1 MMDQPEIS
9 PLASPEEMEQTL
21 RELMDQPEV
30 SPPASPPGLVGI
42 SRSPRYWAAFFDQTL
57 AMVGFFILASIASEY
72 LPRSRTTTLDVI
84 TGVLVFSLYFG
95 YFFLCEASFSTTP
108 GKYWYGLCVRHLD
121 GSKCGVVG
129 AFLRTITR
137 FVEVNPIML
146 GALPAVISIHITERK
161 QRLGDLLAGT
171 VVVDRRS
178 VK

>member
-1 MMDQPEIS
+1 MDVAVPSDEDQ
-9 PLASPEEMEQTL
+9 L
-21 RELMDQPEV
+21 RETPL
-30 SPPASPPGLVGI
+30 GILVAWI
-42 SRSPRYWAAFFDQTL
+42 RFWF
-57 AMVGFFILASIASEY
+57 AMAVTA
-72 LPRSRTTTLDVI
+72 

-108 GKYWYGLCVRHLD
+108 GKYWYGLCVRKLD